1 MYNKVSSRW
10 TIYEYFPGY
19 KIVLLCIILPKIR
32 WCMDLFNGKI
42 PKKVIIVLVYL
53 LLKRVSSASI
63 FLKRVCRFIND
74 NLKISS
80 DEKPSNKED

>member
-1 MYNKVSSRW
+1 
-10 TIYEYFPGY
+10 
-19 KIVLLCIILPKIR
+19 
-32 WCMDLFNGKI
+32 MDLFNGKI

-74 NLKISS
+74 NLTISS
-80 DEKPSNKED
+80 DEKTSNKED